1 MYQIT
6 INHRGGDKVR
16 TYTVYRQDEADE
28 EGLSYLPWKRAE
40 IGDYALSDD
49 GYVAKVINKAE
60 YPGNR
65 GFSNIYI
72 RFPWGYTFFNTQY
85 PTRKLN
91 AQGRKT
97 NTTMSGKPYIDVKM
111 KSQKYRNF
119 AMTYAMCNMQAD
131 LAIDVCFGAVDDRER
146 RKYRRTIR
154 TEAFK
159 NMVRE
164 ELSSLLT
171 EHGMTEDYT
180 LDLLEQTITKAKD
193 KGDITNLMR
202 AIENLQDM
210 HGMKDKHLVKTTDK
224 LEATSS
230 VKLIDEL
237 REEEQKLVATRTT
250 LEEAPE
256 DDKEEKEE

>member
-1 MYQIT
+1 MDT
-6 INHRGGDKVR
+6 ISRRVGGKVR
-16 TYTVYRQDEADE
+16 KFDIYSQKEADDKGFLYIE
-28 EGLSYLPWKRAE
+28 WRHADE
-40 IGDYALSDD
+40 GDYALSDD

-72 RFPWGYTFFNTQY
+72 RFPWGYTFYNTQY

-97 NTTMSGKPYIDVKM
+97 NTTLSGKPYTEVKM
-111 KSQKYRNF
+111 KSEKYRNF
-119 AMTYAMCNMQAD
+119 AMTYAMCNMEAD
-131 LAIDVCFGAVDDRER
+131 LAIDICFGAVDDRER

-164 ELSSLLT
+164 ELQSLLKS
-171 EHGMTEDYT
+171 HGMTEDWT
-180 LDLLEQTITKAKD
+180 LELLQATIDKAKD

-230 VKLIDEL
+230 VTLIDEL
-237 REEEQKLVATRTT
+237 REEERKLVATRTT
-250 LEEAPE
+250 EEE
-256 DDKEEKEE
+256 NEEKEE

>member
-6 INHRGGDKVR
+6 INHRGGDKTR
-16 TYTVYRQDEADE
+16 TYSIYRKDEADE
-28 EGLSYLPWKRAE
+28 EGIRYLHWKKAE
-40 IGDYALSDD
+40 IGEYALSDD

-72 RFPWGYTFFNTQY
+72 RFPWGYTFYNTQY

-91 AQGRKT
+91 AKGCKT
-97 NTTMSGKPYIDVKM
+97 NTTLSGKPYTEVKM
-111 KSQKYRNF
+111 KSEKYRNF
-119 AMTYAMCNMQAD
+119 AMTYAMCNMEAD
-131 LAIDVCFGAVDDRER
+131 LAIDICFGAVDDRER

-164 ELSSLLT
+164 ELQSLLKS
-171 EHGMTEDYT
+171 HGMTEDWT
-180 LDLLEQTITKAKD
+180 LELLQATIDKAKD

-230 VKLIDEL
+230 VTLIDEL
-237 REEEQKLVATRTT
+237 REEERKLVATRTT
-250 LEEAPE
+250 LEENTE

>member
-6 INHRGGDKVR
+6 INHRGGKKVR
-16 TYTVYRQDEADE
+16 TNSVYRQDEADQ
-28 EGLSYLPWKRAE
+28 EGIRYLYWKKAE
-40 IGDYALSDD
+40 IGEYALSDD

-72 RFPWGYTFFNTQY
+72 RFPWGYTFYNTQY

-97 NTTMSGKPYIDVKM
+97 NTTLSGKPYTEVKM
-111 KSQKYRNF
+111 KSEKYRNF
-119 AMTYAMCNMQAD
+119 AMTYAMCNMEAD

-164 ELSSLLT
+164 ELQSLLKT
-171 EHGMTEDYT
+171 HGMTEDYT
-180 LDLLEQTITKAKD
+180 LDLLEQTISKAKD

-237 REEEQKLVATRTT
+237 REEEKKLVATRTT
-250 LEEAPE
+250 LEEASE
-256 DDKEEKEE
+256 TDEEEKEE